1 MADWTIVN
9 PLDRDQLGE
18 GPLWSERDGALY
30 WVDIL
35 RRKLHKL
42 RLYDGRVSSWTMPEM
57 IGWVIERRH
66 EPGFIAGL
74 RSGFA
79 ELHLDPFKV
88 CLIAR
93 PEPDRP
99 DNRLNDAKADS
110 AGRIYAGSMPIAAD
124 QPTGGFYRFDAD
136 RTITRLDGGYVIANG
151 PAFSC
156 DERYLFHTDS
166 ARRTVFRY
174 AVRADGSVSERR
186 PFIQFPEAWG
196 KPDGMTVDADDHL
209 WVAHWDGARVSRFA
223 PDGSLQ
229 HSIALPTPQITS
241 CTFAGPGLDRMFVTT
256 AAVGRDDDVFAGKVF
271 EIDPR
276 TRGLAPHA
284 FAG

>member
-1 MADWTIVN
+1 MAEWSIVN
-9 PLDRDQLGE
+9 SSDRDQLGE
-18 GPLWSERDGALY
+18 GPLWSARDASLY

-35 RRKLHKL
+35 RQELHAL
-42 RLYDGRVSSWTMPEM
+42 HLGDGRIKSWTMPEM

-66 EPGFIAGL
+66 TPGFIVGL

-79 ELHLDPFKV
+79 ELRLDPFQV
-88 CLIAR
+88 HVIAS

-110 AGRIYAGSMPIAAD
+110 AGRIYAGSMPVAAD
-124 QPTGGFYRFDAD
+124 KPSGSFYRFDAD
-136 RTITRLDGGYVIANG
+136 WNITRLDDGYVIANG

-156 DERYLFHTDS
+156 DERYLFHADS
-166 ARRTVFRY
+166 AQRTVFRY
-174 AVRADGSVSERR
+174 AVRGDGSLAERR
-186 PFIQFPEAWG
+186 PFIEFPQGWG
-196 KPDGMTVDADDHL
+196 QPDGMTVDANDHL

-223 PDGSLQ
+223 PDGSFQ
-229 HSIALPTPQITS
+229 NSIALPTPQVTS

-271 EIDPR
+271 EVDPC
-276 TRGLAPHA
+276 TRGLAPNT

>member
-1 MADWTIVN
+1 MSEWSIVN

-18 GPLWSERDGALY
+18 GPLWSARDGAVY

-35 RRKLHKL
+35 RQKLHRL
-42 RLYDGRVSSWTMPEM
+42 RLRDGDLSSWALPEM

-66 EPGFIAGL
+66 HTGFIAGL

-79 ELHLDPFKV
+79 ELQLDPFEV
-88 CLIAR
+88 HVIAR

-110 AGRIYAGSMPIAAD
+110 VGRIYAGSMPVAAD

-136 RTITRLDGGYVIANG
+136 RTITRLDDGYVIANG

-156 DERYLFHTDS
+156 DERYLFHADS

-174 AVRADGSVSERR
+174 SVRGDGSLGERR
-186 PFIQFPEAWG
+186 PFIEFENGWG
-196 KPDGMTVDADDHL
+196 QPDGMTVDANDHL
-209 WVAHWDGARVSRFA
+209 WVAHWDGGRVSRFA

-229 HSIALPTPQITS
+229 DCIALPTPQITS

-271 EIDPR
+271 EVDPC
-276 TRGLAPHA
+276 TRGLAPNA

>member
-1 MADWTIVN
+1 MDDWKIVN

-18 GPLWSERDGALY
+18 GPLWSTRDGSLY

-35 RRKLHKL
+35 RQKVHRL
-42 RLYDGRVSSWTMPEM
+42 RLDDGGVSSWTLPEM
-57 IGWVIERRH
+57 IGWVIERRYQ
-66 EPGFIAGL
+66 PGFIAGL

-79 ELHLDPFKV
+79 ELHLDPFEV
-88 CLIAR
+88 RLIAR

-110 AGRIYAGSMPIAAD
+110 AGRIYAGSMPVAAD
-124 QPTGGFYRFDAD
+124 QPTGGFYRFDPD
-136 RTITRLDGGYVIANG
+136 RTITRLDSGYVVANG
-151 PAFSC
+151 PALSC

-166 ARRTVFRY
+166 ARRTVFRF
-174 AVRADGSVSERR
+174 AVRADGSLDERR
-186 PFIQFPEAWG
+186 PFIQFPEGWG
-196 KPDGMTVDADDHL
+196 KPDGMTVDAEDHL

-229 HSIALPTPQITS
+229 HSIALPTPQVTS
-241 CTFAGPGLDRMFVTT
+241 CTFAGSGLDRMFVTT
-256 AAVGRDDDVFAGKVF
+256 AAVGRDDDVFAGKIF
-271 EIDPR
+271 EVDPR

>member
-1 MADWTIVN
+1 MAEWSIVN

-18 GPLWSERDGALY
+18 GPLWSARDGALY

-35 RRKLHKL
+35 RQKLNRL
-42 RLYDGRVSSWTMPEM
+42 RLGDGRMSSWSLPEM

-66 EPGFIAGL
+66 QPGFIAGL

-79 ELHLDPFKV
+79 ELQLDPFEV
-88 CLIAR
+88 CVIAR

-99 DNRLNDAKADS
+99 GNRLNDAKADS
-110 AGRIYAGSMPIAAD
+110 AGRIYAGSMPVAAD

-136 RTITRLDGGYVIANG
+136 RTITRLDDGYVIANG

-166 ARRTVFRY
+166 AQRTVFRY
-174 AVRADGSVSERR
+174 AVRGDGSLGERR
-186 PFIQFPEAWG
+186 SFIEFPQDWG
-196 KPDGMTVDADDHL
+196 QPDGMTVDANDHL

-229 HSIALPTPQITS
+229 NSIALPTPQITS

-256 AAVGRDDDVFAGKVF
+256 AAVGRDGDVFAGKVF
-271 EIDPR
+271 EVDPR
-276 TRGLAPHA
+276 TRGLAPNV

>member
-1 MADWTIVN
+1 MADWIIVN

-35 RRKLHKL
+35 RRKLHKV
-42 RLYDGRVSSWTMPEM
+42 RLDDGRVSSWTMPEM

-136 RTITRLDGGYVIANG
+136 RTITRLDSGYVIANG